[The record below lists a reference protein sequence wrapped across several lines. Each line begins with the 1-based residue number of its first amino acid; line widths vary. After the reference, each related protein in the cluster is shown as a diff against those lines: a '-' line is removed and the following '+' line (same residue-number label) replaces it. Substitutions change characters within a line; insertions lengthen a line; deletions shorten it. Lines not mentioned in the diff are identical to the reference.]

1 MEAHEIA
8 RFLRDNSDFFSQHAD
23 VFAFMKVPHPYDG
36 RAISLTE
43 RQVLALRERNKGL
56 EAKLAELLRRAEENA
71 YIGERLLVWSR
82 SLLAVPEVAQLPEVL
97 CSSLQEVF
105 TIPEVQLRLWEKL
118 PAELLDSTW
127 AQPVSDSSRRFADG
141 LTVPF
146 CGPSDTLE
154 VAEWFEAPIQ
164 SVAMIAIR
172 VGMAPQAFGLLALG
186 SPDPTRYTSGMG
198 TDFLMHIGELA
209 SAALSRIAVEAGQP
223 IT

>member
-71 YIGERLLVWSR
+71 FIGERLLVWSR
-82 SLLAVPEVAQLPEVL
+82 GLLAVRDFGLLPEVV
-97 CSSLQEVF
+97 CASLQEVF
-105 TIPEVQLRLWEKL
+105 TIPQVTLRLWDKV
-118 PAELLDSTW
+118 PPELADKPW
-127 AQPVSDSSRRFADG
+127 AQAVSDSSRRFADG
-141 LTVPF
+141 LNTPF
-146 CGPSDTLE
+146 CGPSEALEAANWFDT
-154 VAEWFEAPIQ
+154 PIQ
-164 SVAMIAIR
+164 SVALIALR

-186 SPDPTRYTSGMG
+186 SPDPTRYTNNMG

-209 SAALSRIAVEAGQP
+209 SAALSRVSAETETSIA
-223 IT
+223 